1 MKEPGEIAA
10 KAHAHDRRK
19 GLLLMIGAGLAWS
32 SGGILVRNTD
42 LGDPWEIVLWRS
54 VFMVL
59 FVAGVL
65 AALHRGEALRKVAA
79 VGTAGILSGVAL
91 AATFFFFILSVT
103 RTTVANTL
111 VLMSTGPFFVAL
123 AGSLFLGE
131 RVARRTWLA
140 IAVALLGI
148 IAMFAEGLGAGR
160 IAGDLLALG
169 VPVAFAANIIVLRRY
184 RAQVDLVPAVMLA
197 GIFSIALAA
206 PLAWPFTPTTRDL
219 VVLAIMGCVQLGAG
233 CVLMTMASRH
243 LSAGEIGLL
252 ALLETLLGPIW
263 VWLGMGERPTD
274 LALVGGL
281 VVLGAI
287 VANALY
293 GLRKA

>member
-1 MKEPGEIAA
+1 
-10 KAHAHDRRK
+10 
-19 GLLLMIGAGLAWS
+19 
-32 SGGILVRNTD
+32 
-42 LGDPWEIVLWRS
+42 
-54 VFMVL
+54 
-59 FVAGVL
+59 
-65 AALHRGEALRKVAA
+65 
-79 VGTAGILSGVAL
+79 
-91 AATFFFFILSVT
+91 
-103 RTTVANTL
+103 
-111 VLMSTGPFFVAL
+111 MSTGPFFVAL